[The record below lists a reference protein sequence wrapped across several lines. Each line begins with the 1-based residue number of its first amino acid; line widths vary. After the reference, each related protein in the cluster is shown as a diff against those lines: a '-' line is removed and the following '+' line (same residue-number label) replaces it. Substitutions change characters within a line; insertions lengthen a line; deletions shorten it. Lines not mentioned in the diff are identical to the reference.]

1 MKVQKVGSRGYVFT
15 FEDPYKLN
23 IYVINGEEHIFI
35 CDTGF
40 GSDSVNAIL
49 DYLRTLD
56 IHSKPFI
63 VFNSHADYDHVWG
76 NHVFKESEIIAHELS
91 PEIFQKE
98 GEEILE
104 KYGEHKR
111 GEVVLTPPNRLFK
124 EKIVFKVEGV
134 EFYHSP
140 GHTLV
145 SSSCFDHKEKILF
158 VGDNIESPFPYINF
172 LNLENYCDSLREYL
186 TRNAKIIISGH
197 DEVMFDESLIQKNLQ
212 YLETIQS
219 KKIDRKNFTKQ
230 HRGIHFQNISRLAE
244 LLKDKGDKNTAQ
256 RYYKEALEVLK
267 EAEMSPEI
275 KARIKEMEKLIAD
288 LT

>member
-23 IYVINGEEHIFI
+23 IYVINGEEYIFI

-40 GSDSVNAIL
+40 GSDSVNEIL
-49 DYLRTLD
+49 DYLKILD
-56 IHSKPFI
+56 IPSKPFV

-98 GEEILE
+98 GEEILK

-111 GEVVLTPPNRLFK
+111 GEVILTPPNRLFK
-124 EKIVFKVEGV
+124 EKIVFEDEGV

-140 GHTLV
+140 GHTLE

-158 VGDNIESPFPYINF
+158 VGDNIESPFPYVNF

-186 TRNAKIIISGH
+186 TRNAKVIISGH
-197 DEVMFDESLIQKNLQ
+197 DEVMFDEALILNNLL
-212 YLETIQS
+212 YLETIQT

-230 HRGIHFQNISRLAE
+230 QRGIHFQNISRISE

-256 RYYKEALEVLK
+256 RYYEEALGILK
-267 EAEMSPEI
+267 EAEMTPEI
-275 KARIKEMEKLIAD
+275 GAEIKEMEKIIAD
-288 LT
+288 LA

>member
-40 GSDSVNAIL
+40 GSDSVNELL
-49 DYLRTLD
+49 DYLRTID

-98 GEEILE
+98 GDEILE
-104 KYGEHKR
+104 KYEEHKR

-124 EKIVFKVEGV
+124 EKIVFEVEGV

-140 GHTLV
+140 GHTLE

-172 LNLENYCDSLREYL
+172 LNLENYSNSLREYL
-186 TRNAKIIISGH
+186 TRNAKVIISGH
-197 DEVMFDESLIQKNLQ
+197 DEVMFDESLILENLQ
-212 YLETIQS
+212 YLEAIQS
-219 KKIDRKNFTKQ
+219 RKIDRKNFTKQ
-230 HRGIHFQNISRLAE
+230 HRGIHLQNISRLAE
-244 LLKDKGDKNTAQ
+244 LIKEKGDKTTAQ
-256 RYYKEALEVLK
+256 RYYKEVLEILI
-267 EAEMSPEI
+267 EAETSPEI
-275 KARIKEMEKLIAD
+275 EAGIKEMEKIIAD
-288 LT
+288 LA

>member
-104 KYGEHKR
+104 IYGEHKR
-111 GEVVLTPPNRLFK
+111 GEVILTPPNRLFK
-124 EKIVFKVEGV
+124 EKIVFKIEGV

-140 GHTLV
+140 GHTLE
-145 SSSCFDHKEKILF
+145 SSSCFDHKEKVLF

-186 TRNAKIIISGH
+186 SRNAKVIISGH
-197 DEVMFDESLIQKNLQ
+197 DEVMFDESLILKNLQ

-230 HRGIHFQNISRLAE
+230 HRGIHFQNTSRLAE
-244 LLKDKGDKNTAQ
+244 LLKEKGDKNAAQ
-256 RYYKEALEVLK
+256 RYYREALEILK
-267 EAEMSPEI
+267 EAEASTEI
-275 KARIKEMEKLIAD
+275 EAEIKEMEKIIAD
-288 LT
+288 LA

>member
-15 FEDPYKLN
+15 FKDPYKLN

-40 GSDSVNAIL
+40 GSDSVNELL
-49 DYLRTLD
+49 DYLRTID

-104 KYGEHKR
+104 KYAEHKR
-111 GEVVLTPPNRLFK
+111 GEVVLTPPNKLFK
-124 EKIVFKVEGV
+124 EKIVFDVEGV

-140 GHTLV
+140 GHTLE

-172 LNLENYCDSLREYL
+172 LNLENYCNSLREYL

-197 DEVMFDESLIQKNLQ
+197 DEVMFDETLIQENLQ

-219 KKIDRKNFTKQ
+219 RKIDRKNFTKQ
-230 HRGIHFQNISRLAE
+230 HRGIHFQNVSRLAE
-244 LLKDKGDKNTAQ
+244 LFKEKGDKITAR
-256 RYYKEALEVLK
+256 RYYKEALEIQI
-267 EAEMSPEI
+267 EAETSPENE
-275 KARIKEMEKLIAD
+275 ARVKEIEEIIAD
-288 LT
+288 LA

>member
-40 GSDSVNAIL
+40 GSDSVNELL
-49 DYLRTLD
+49 DYLRSID

-104 KYGEHKR
+104 KYEEHKR
-111 GEVVLTPPNRLFK
+111 GEVILTPPNKLFK
-124 EKIVFKVEGV
+124 EKIVFEDEGV

-140 GHTLV
+140 GHTLE

-158 VGDNIESPFPYINF
+158 VGDN
-172 LNLENYCDSLREYL
+172 
-186 TRNAKIIISGH
+186 
-197 DEVMFDESLIQKNLQ
+197 
-212 YLETIQS
+212 
-219 KKIDRKNFTKQ
+219 
-230 HRGIHFQNISRLAE
+230 
-244 LLKDKGDKNTAQ
+244 
-256 RYYKEALEVLK
+256 
-267 EAEMSPEI
+267 
-275 KARIKEMEKLIAD
+275 
-288 LT
+288 

>member
-40 GSDSVNAIL
+40 GSDSVNELL
-49 DYLRTLD
+49 DYLRSID

-104 KYGEHKR
+104 KYEEHKR
-111 GEVVLTPPNRLFK
+111 GEVILTPPNKLFK
-124 EKIVFKVEGV
+124 EKIVFEDEGV

-140 GHTLV
+140 GHTLE

-186 TRNAKIIISGH
+186 SRNAKVIISGH
-197 DEVMFDESLIQKNLQ
+197 DEVMFDESLILKNLQ

-230 HRGIHFQNISRLAE
+230 HRGIHFQNISRIAE
-244 LLKDKGDKNTAQ
+244 LLKEKGDKNAAQ
-256 RYYKEALEVLK
+256 RYYREALEILK
-267 EAEMSPEI
+267 EAEASTEI
-275 KARIKEMEKLIAD
+275 EAEIKEMEKIIAD
-288 LT
+288 LS

>member
-15 FEDPYKLN
+15 FKDPYKLN

-40 GSDSVNAIL
+40 GSDSVNELL
-49 DYLRTLD
+49 DYLRTID

-104 KYGEHKR
+104 KYAEHKR
-111 GEVVLTPPNRLFK
+111 GEVVLTPPNKLFK
-124 EKIVFKVEGV
+124 EKIVFEVEGV

-140 GHTLV
+140 GHTLE

-172 LNLENYCDSLREYL
+172 LNLENYCNSLREYL

-197 DEVMFDESLIQKNLQ
+197 DEVMFDETLIQENLQ

-219 KKIDRKNFTKQ
+219 RKIDRKNFTKQ
-230 HRGIHFQNISRLAE
+230 HRGIHFQNVSRLAE
-244 LLKDKGDKNTAQ
+244 LFKEKGDKITAR
-256 RYYKEALEVLK
+256 RYYKEALEIQI
-267 EAEMSPEI
+267 EAETSPENE
-275 KARIKEMEKLIAD
+275 ARVKEIEEIIAD
-288 LT
+288 LA

>member
-104 KYGEHKR
+104 IYGEHKR
-111 GEVVLTPPNRLFK
+111 GEVMLTPPNRLFK
-124 EKIVFKVEGV
+124 EKIVFKIEGV

-140 GHTLV
+140 GHTLE

-186 TRNAKIIISGH
+186 SRNAKVIISGH
-197 DEVMFDESLIQKNLQ
+197 DEVMFDESLILKNLQ

-230 HRGIHFQNISRLAE
+230 HRGIHFQNTSRLAE
-244 LLKDKGDKNTAQ
+244 LLKEKGDKNAAQ
-256 RYYKEALEVLK
+256 RYYREALEILK
-267 EAEMSPEI
+267 EAEASTEI
-275 KARIKEMEKLIAD
+275 EAEIKEMEKIIAD
-288 LT
+288 LA

>member
-98 GEEILE
+98 GEELLE

-111 GEVVLTPPNRLFK
+111 GEVILTPPNRLFK
-124 EKIVFKVEGV
+124 EKIVFEVEGV

-140 GHTLV
+140 GHTLE

-158 VGDNIESPFPYINF
+158 VGDNIESPIPYINF
-172 LNLENYCDSLREYL
+172 LNLESYCDSLREYL
-186 TRNAKIIISGH
+186 TRNAEVIISGH
-197 DEVMFDESLIQKNLQ
+197 DEVMFDESLILENLQ

-219 KKIDRKNFTKQ
+219 KRIDRKDFTKQ

-256 RYYKEALEVLK
+256 RYYEEALEILK

-275 KARIKEMEKLIAD
+275 GAEIKEMEKIIAD
-288 LT
+288 LA

>member
-104 KYGEHKR
+104 IYGEHKR
-111 GEVVLTPPNRLFK
+111 GEVMLTPPNRLFK
-124 EKIVFKVEGV
+124 EKIVFKIEGV

-140 GHTLV
+140 GHTLE
-145 SSSCFDHKEKILF
+145 SSSCFDHKEKVLF

-186 TRNAKIIISGH
+186 SRNAKVIISGH
-197 DEVMFDESLIQKNLQ
+197 DEVMFDESLILKNLQ

-230 HRGIHFQNISRLAE
+230 HRGIHFQNTSRLAE
-244 LLKDKGDKNTAQ
+244 LLKEKGDKNAAQ
-256 RYYKEALEVLK
+256 RYYREALEILK
-267 EAEMSPEI
+267 EAEASTEI
-275 KARIKEMEKLIAD
+275 EAEIKEMEKIIAD
-288 LT
+288 LA

>member
-104 KYGEHKR
+104 IYGEHKR
-111 GEVVLTPPNRLFK
+111 GEVILTPPNRLFK
-124 EKIVFKVEGV
+124 EKIVFKIEGV

-140 GHTLV
+140 GHTLE

-186 TRNAKIIISGH
+186 SRNAKVIISGH
-197 DEVMFDESLIQKNLQ
+197 DEVMFDESLILKNLQ

-230 HRGIHFQNISRLAE
+230 HRGIHFQNTSRLAE
-244 LLKDKGDKNTAQ
+244 LLKEKGDKNAAQ
-256 RYYKEALEVLK
+256 RYYREALEILK
-267 EAEMSPEI
+267 EAEASTEI
-275 KARIKEMEKLIAD
+275 EAEIKEMEKIIAD
-288 LT
+288 LA

>member
-1 MKVQKVGSRGYVFT
+1 MEVQKVGSRGYVFT

-23 IYVINGEEHIFI
+23 IYVINGEEHLFI

-40 GSDSVNAIL
+40 GSDSVNEIL
-49 DYLRTLD
+49 DYLRIID

-104 KYGEHKR
+104 KYWEHKR
-111 GEVVLTPPNRLFK
+111 GEVILTPPNKLFK
-124 EKIVFKVEGV
+124 EKIVFKTEGV

-140 GHTLV
+140 GHTLE

-186 TRNAKIIISGH
+186 NRNAKVIISGH
-197 DEVMFDESLIQKNLQ
+197 DEVMFDESLILNNLQ

-219 KKIDRKNFTKQ
+219 NKIDRKNFTKQ
-230 HRGIHFQNISRLAE
+230 HQGIHLQNVSRLAE
-244 LLKDKGDKNTAQ
+244 LLKKKGDKTTAR
-256 RYYKEALEVLK
+256 RYYEEALEILI
-267 EAEMSPEI
+267 EAETSPEI
-275 KARIKEMEKLIAD
+275 EVRIKEIENIIAD
-288 LT
+288 LA

>member
-40 GSDSVNAIL
+40 GSDSVNELL
-49 DYLRTLD
+49 DYLRTID

-104 KYGEHKR
+104 KYEKHKR

-140 GHTLV
+140 GHTLE

-158 VGDNIESPFPYINF
+158 VGDNIEFPFPYINF

-219 KKIDRKNFTKQ
+219 KNIDRKNFTKQ

-256 RYYKEALEVLK
+256 RYYEEALEVLK

-275 KARIKEMEKLIAD
+275 KERIKEMEKLIED
-288 LT
+288 LA